1 VSDLNMQLVREFFE
15 LRLFHVLTHWQ
26 HEGLL
31 PRTADT
37 TSLLF
42 VEHTSPE
49 AGRAP
54 DFVLAAEEVP
64 RIHRAVVE
72 VRAWHADR
80 FYPSVIE
87 NSSALSHI
95 ADSET
100 RQLAQAVFG
109 NDDFTSILV
118 LSELPAS
125 HDPRA
130 RAVQLLRD
138 RGIGHIIEF
147 PTLLRDMVE
156 RVSAHGNYAPSQS
169 LQTMRIL
176 KRYNLIRRQ
185 QLEFA
190 FATEAP
196 VLTTAPSV
204 HVQTEAPEQDDEAE

>member
-1 VSDLNMQLVREFFE
+1 MSDFNMQLVREFFE

-37 TSLLF
+37 MSLLF

-49 AGRAP
+49 AGRTP
-54 DFVLAAEEVP
+54 DFVLGAGEVP
-64 RIHRAVVE
+64 LVHRAVVE

-80 FYPSVIE
+80 FYASVIE
-87 NSSALSHI
+87 NSHALSHGP
-95 ADSET
+95 DSET
-100 RQLAQAVFG
+100 RQLGRAVFG
-109 NDDFTSILV
+109 HDDFTSILV

-125 HDPRA
+125 TAPRA
-130 RAVQLLRD
+130 KAVQLLRD

-156 RVSAHGNYAPSQS
+156 RVGAHGNYAPSQS

-190 FATEAP
+190 FPAETPAGGKP
-196 VLTTAPSV
+196 VVV
-204 HVQTEAPEQDDEAE
+204 HGRPDPGEEENE